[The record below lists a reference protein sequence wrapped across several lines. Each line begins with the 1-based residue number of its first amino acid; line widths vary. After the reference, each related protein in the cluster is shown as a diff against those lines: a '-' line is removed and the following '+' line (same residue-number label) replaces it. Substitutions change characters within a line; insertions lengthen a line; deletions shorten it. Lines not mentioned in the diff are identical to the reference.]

1 MFDTHAHLNFKAFNV
16 DRDEVI
22 KRALEN
28 NIRIINVGV
37 DWKTSQES
45 VELAEKYPERIFA
58 AIGLHPT
65 SVGEEEF
72 NYEKYKELAQNK
84 KVVAIGE
91 IGLDY
96 YRFKNSKFK
105 NQNAKLQ
112 FKNQNYED
120 FKKSQKQIF
129 TKQLELARE
138 LNKAVIIHCREAHED
153 VFNIIFNFKLKGV
166 IHSFSGNIRQ
176 AEEYR
181 RLGFKIAFNGII
193 TFSRDY
199 DEVISKT
206 PLKDLLLETDCP
218 FLTPLPYR
226 GQRNEPSYLIEIAKK
241 IAEIKN
247 IKLEE
252 VIKQTAKNTGEV
264 FNIEI

>member
-45 VELAEKYPERIFA
+45 VELAERYPEKIFA
-58 AIGLHPT
+58 AVGLHPN
-65 SVGEEEF
+65 SVNEEEF
-72 NYEKYKELAQNK
+72 DYEKYKKLAQNE

-96 YRFKNSKFK
+96 YHFKNSKFK

-112 FKNQNYED
+112 FKNQNYEN
-120 FKKSQKQIF
+120 FKNLQKQIF
-129 TKQLELARE
+129 IKQLELAKE
-138 LNKAVIIHCREAHED
+138 LNKTIIIHCREAHED
-153 VFNIIFNFKLKGV
+153 VLNIIFNFQFPISKLKGV
-166 IHSFSGNIRQ
+166 IHSFSGNIKQ

-193 TFSRDY
+193 TFTRDY
-199 DEVISKT
+199 DEVIVKT
-206 PLKDLLLETDCP
+206 PLEDILLETDCP
-218 FLTPLPYR
+218 FLAPVPYR
-226 GQRNEPSYLIEIAKK
+226 GQRNEPSYIIEIAKK
-241 IAEIKN
+241 LAEIKN
-247 IKLEE
+247 ISLEE
-252 VIKQTAKNTGEV
+252 VIKQTSK
-264 FNIEI
+264 I